1 MLHTKFCFKIGP
13 GTGEEDF
20 LKIFTIYGHGGRP
33 GHVTI
38 IMLTNF
44 HFPVHESLHKKL
56 VQNSQ
61 VVSENSQF

>member
-1 MLHTKFCFKIGP
+1 MLQTKFCFKIGP

-20 LKIFTIYGHGGRP
+20 LKIFTYGHGGHL

-44 HFPVHESLHKKL
+44 HFPVHESLHKNWFKIA
-56 VQNSQ
+56 Q
-61 VVSENSQF
+61 